1 MFPYNEE
8 KDKSRSDI
16 YIPKCQ
22 LSVVSQGSLR
32 MEGDTGEEEDGEGE
46 HKRKTRDQ
54 ETENWP
60 WNCWALQAPKP
71 GRKVAVK

>member
-1 MFPYNEE
+1 MRHPGEAGTQ
-8 KDKSRSDI
+8 SSSSWAGRRG
-16 YIPKCQ
+16 Q
-22 LSVVSQGSLR
+22 RQ
-32 MEGDTGEEEDGEGE
+32 TEEEDGEGE